1 MTLRHEAPY
10 VLSLDQGTT
19 SSRALLFDVHG
30 TLVASAQ
37 KPHRQIYPQSGWVEH
52 DAEEILTRQT
62 EVMKETVAAAGID
75 PRLISAV
82 GITNQRET
90 AVVWERDTG
99 RPIHNAI
106 VWQCRRTAPICDTVR
121 ARGLAPRIAERTG
134 LVLDAYFSGTKIAW
148 ILDHVPG
155 ARARAARGELLA
167 GTIDSWL
174 LYHLTGGRVHATDP
188 SNASRTLLY
197 DLHENRWHEDLLQ
210 IFDVPATV
218 LPKVLPSSGVFG
230 ILDPSFLGVPIPI
243 AGIAGDQQAALFG
256 QACFSP
262 GMVKNTYG
270 TGCFLLMN
278 TGRTPV
284 RSRSGLV
291 TTVAWDL
298 GNGPE
303 YALEGSVF
311 NAGSV
316 IQWLRDE
323 LGLIQSA
330 AECDRLAA
338 SVPDTGGVYIV
349 PAFTGLGAPYWDPYA
364 RGTLTGLHRGTGR
377 AQVARAVLESI
388 AYQSDEVMC
397 CMAADAGAP
406 IVSLRV
412 DGGASVSEFLMGFQ
426 ADLSDVPVD
435 RPAVIETT
443 AFGAACLAGLATGVW
458 PDQAALASVRAT
470 ERVFLPTMDGTR
482 RAALVAGWKSA
493 VRHTLSERQDG
504 VQACGGGESSG

>member
-1 MTLRHEAPY
+1 MSARHEPPY
-10 VLSLDQGTT
+10 VLALDQGTT

-30 TLVASAQ
+30 TLVASSQ

-52 DAEEILTRQT
+52 DPLEILARQT
-62 EVMKETVAAAGID
+62 EVMKEAVAASGVA
-75 PRLISAV
+75 PSAIAAL

-90 AVVWERDTG
+90 VVVWERDTG
-99 RPIHNAI
+99 RPIYNAI
-106 VWQCRRTAPICDTVR
+106 VWQCRRTAAACDAIR
-121 ARGLAPRIAERTG
+121 YRGLAGRVADRTG

-155 ARARAARGELLA
+155 ARLRAARGELFA

-174 LYHLTGGRVHATDP
+174 LYHLTAGRVHATDP

-197 DLHENRWHEDLLQ
+197 DLHENRWHEELLSL
-210 IFDVPATV
+210 FDVPASV
-218 LPKVLPSSGVFG
+218 LPQVLPSSGVFG
-230 ILDPSFLGVPIPI
+230 RLDARFLGVEIPI

-284 RSRSGLV
+284 RSGCGLI

-298 GNGPE
+298 GDGPE

-311 NAGSV
+311 NAGSA

-323 LGLIQSA
+323 LGLLQSS
-330 AECDRLAA
+330 AECDRLAE
-338 SVPDTGGVYIV
+338 SVPDTGGVYVV
-349 PAFTGLGAPYWDPYA
+349 PAFTGLGAPYWDMYA
-364 RGTLTGLHRGTGR
+364 RGAITGIHRGTGR
-377 AQVARAVLESI
+377 AHIARAVLEAI
-388 AYQSDEVMC
+388 AYQSDDVMR
-397 CMAADAGAP
+397 CMAEDAGAP

-412 DGGASVSEFLMGFQ
+412 DGGASVSDFLMGFQ
-426 ADLSDVPVD
+426 ADLSNVPVD
-435 RPAVIETT
+435 RPAVVETT

-458 PDQAALASVRAT
+458 ADRATLTAIRAT
-470 ERVFLPTMDGTR
+470 ERVFAPSMDAPR
-482 RAALVAGWKSA
+482 RVALLAGWRSA
-493 VRHTLSERQDG
+493 VHRTLSEPRPG
-504 VQACGGGESSG
+504 KEEAEPI